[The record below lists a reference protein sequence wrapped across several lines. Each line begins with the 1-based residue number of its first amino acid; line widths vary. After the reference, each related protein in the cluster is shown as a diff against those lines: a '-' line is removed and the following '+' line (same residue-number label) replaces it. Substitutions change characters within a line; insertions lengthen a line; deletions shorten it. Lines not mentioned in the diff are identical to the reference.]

1 MMPAKTWNQR
11 RARLSHSRIE
21 KSTLAPTI
29 GGVSV
34 GAQQERNVK
43 VRIALAD
50 LERDLDDRIESL
62 GVLAREVGGS
72 VEHEAV
78 ESSRQLFAR
87 KQLRTT
93 AVGIGA
99 GGMQRNPAG

>member
-34 GAQQERNVK
+34 GAQQERNVE
-43 VRIALAD
+43 VRIALAHA
-50 LERDLDDRIESL
+50 ERDLNDRIESVD
-62 GVLAREVGGS
+62 VLAREIGSS
-72 VEHEAV
+72 VEYEAV
-78 ESSRQLFAR
+78 NSGGQLLAR
-87 KQLRTT
+87 NELRTA

-99 GGMQRNPAG
+99 GGMQRNPA